1 MTASSWTGTPATVTG
16 SESSSPVNRTYK
28 LQLESGG
35 ADLLIDGVYR
45 LGFLFQKGGTTYTA
59 T

>member
-1 MTASSWTGTPATVTG
+1 MTG
-16 SESSSPVNRTYK
+16 SESMLTVNRTYK

-45 LGFLFQKGGTTYTA
+45 DGSLYQKGGGTYTA
-59 T
+59 R